1 MATMRKFLF
10 ETDFDPPKKKKQAE
24 PEPEPVIEE
33 PPPPPPPPTVLESEA
48 LRMEAEALARGLA
61 EGEAKGRAEGEAKG
75 KAEATKAF
83 EASLERATAECLAGI
98 ADQLST
104 LVTTHREAMRVSQ
117 TEALAVA
124 RAATAAVFPEYE
136 KRHGA
141 DEVAAI
147 VGDVLDRLREEP
159 QATVR
164 VSETAA
170 EALQIALEPVLDR
183 LGFKGELILQVDP
196 QFSAADVEVSWRGGG
211 AQRTSAELRM
221 AVDQAIAAVLPTD
234 APSIGVGEASPAE
247 EADDAPAADGEPE
260 AES

>member
-33 PPPPPPPPTVLESEA
+33 PPPPPPTVLESEA
-48 LRMEAEALARGLA
+48 LRMEADALARGRA
-61 EGEAKGRAEGEAKG
+61 EGEAKGRAEGEAQG
-75 KAEATKAF
+75 KAAATQAF
-83 EASLERATAECLAGI
+83 EASIERAAAEALAGI
-98 ADQLST
+98 AEQLST
-104 LVTTHREAMRVSQ
+104 LVNTHREAMQVSQ

-147 VGDVLDRLREEP
+147 VGDVLDRLRDEP

-164 VSETAA
+164 VSEAAA
-170 EALQIALEPVLDR
+170 EALQSALEPVLDR

-221 AVDQAIAAVLPTD
+221 AVDQSIAAVLPPD
-234 APSIGVGEASPAE
+234 APSIGVGDAALENDGEAAPAE
-247 EADDAPAADGEPE
+247 QPEPTPE
-260 AES
+260 AGS